1 MAQTFK
7 LEERPLWNS
16 RFVGLLIS
24 VMSLM
29 TSLFILL
36 PPMIDKGYVVT
47 PLGIQLSIFSL
58 LLFLLGMIVSGPFY
72 NYLFDHFT
80 RKRVGQISVLLTV
93 LASFAYMYL
102 DQINWVY
109 GVLFIHGA
117 AFGTVLNLEFSLH
130 IDVSN
135 PKLRRRANRVLVMGL
150 FVAQAVGYAFRI
162 VLYDFCA
169 DLLWIYYTSIVLGI
183 LSLLTLTA
191 VKVPFRAPLVR
202 VACSLDRFFLPRAFG
217 LSVNVLLFALGTSLA
232 ISSNYLVLGISWLSI
247 LIGVFLFII
256 VLFAIPD
263 LLRMYIGL
271 TAHCQ
276 RCTINNTLMLTWIG
290 GFILGI
296 VLASYFSTL
305 SLGCLNIVALGVIL
319 IAVLMYF
326 TLTRWLYRKLKKREM

>member
-7 LEERPLWNS
+7 LEESPLWNG

-36 PPMIDKGYVVT
+36 PPMISQGYAVT

-93 LASFAYMYL
+93 LASLAYMYL
-102 DQINWVY
+102 DEVNWIY
-109 GVLFIHGA
+109 GVIFIHGA

-135 PKLRRRANRVLVMGL
+135 PKLRRRANRVLVTGI
-150 FVAQAVGYAFRI
+150 FIAQAVGYTLR
-162 VLYDFCA
+162 LLLSDLCD
-169 DLLWIYYTSIVLGI
+169 DLLWIYYVSIALGI
-183 LSLLTLTA
+183 LSLLTLTV
-191 VKVPFRAPLVR
+191 VKVPFRAPIVR
-202 VACSLDRFFLPRAFG
+202 AACSLDRFFLPRAFG

-232 ISSNYLVLGISWLSI
+232 ISSNYLILGISWLSV
-247 LIGVFLFII
+247 LIGVGLFTV

-276 RCTINNTLMLTWIG
+276 RCTINNTLMLTWIS
-290 GFILGI
+290 GFVLGI
-296 VLASYFSTL
+296 VLASYFYTS
-305 SLGCLNIVALGVIL
+305 SLECLDMVALVVIMVA
-319 IAVLMYF
+319 ILMYF